1 MSVGRGEG
9 VSNTQHFRTTI
20 AVTSLF
26 ARYNILNDNDIEGE
40 EEGCVKMDG
49 EIKLTPFNMKE
60 EQEEGHFDADGHFQ
74 WDKSKNDV
82 RDNWLDNLEWV
93 KPKALDAKAAAALAE
108 ANSSDS
114 DDDDGSDPKRIGA
127 HAKQFDA
134 IAAYRR
140 MLELMQPGETVKR
153 ALQRLGGRSARLS
166 SAERWRQK
174 KAGIVDPNGVLV
186 VELTELSNTILTKL
200 GNMDV
205 YEERYEQIRDKYAA
219 KTTVPTASTSSSTAS
234 AAADELDMYADDFD
248 TKEKTVLTGSSS
260 STSAA
265 VPANEA
271 ADASGLMKPPQST
284 VRAVRFVGPSKP
296 AAEEEATNSDVL
308 WEFKWKQSDDEV
320 HTGFSSAQMQ
330 LWVEE
335 GYFKDGV
342 FVRKCEPNTVAS
354 FNSSNRIDFEL
365 YM

>member
-1 MSVGRGEG
+1 
-9 VSNTQHFRTTI
+9 
-20 AVTSLF
+20 
-26 ARYNILNDNDIEGE
+26 
-40 EEGCVKMDG
+40 MDG

-93 KPKALDAKAAAALAE
+93 KPKALDAKAAAAA
-108 ANSSDS
+108 AADSSDS
-114 DDDDGSDPKRIGA
+114 DDDDGADPKRIGA
-127 HAKQFDA
+127 APQFDA

-174 KAGIVDPNGVLV
+174 KAGIVDPNAGLV

-219 KTTVPTASTSSSTAS
+219 KTTVPTASTSSTA
-234 AAADELDMYADDFD
+234 AAGAQQADELDMYADDFD
-248 TKEKTVLTGSSS
+248 VKEKTVLTSSGAPAAS
-260 STSAA
+260 SQSAA
-265 VPANEA
+265 AEAA
-271 ADASGLMKPPQST
+271 ADASLMKPPQST
-284 VRAVRFVGPSKP
+284 ARAVRFVGPVAADEQP
-296 AAEEEATNSDVL
+296 AATDVL

-330 LWVEE
+330 MWVTE

-342 FVRKCEPNTVAS
+342 FVRKCGPDTAAT

-365 YM
+365 YL